1 MVKQFVLIAAFYV
14 FSAMSVSAGEE
25 DYYEIQSFDPG
36 KFVLEVSGIL
46 QLKNGELMICT
57 RRGEVFL
64 VENAFEPEKARFK
77 PWAFGLS
84 SPLGLYEH
92 KGWVYTMQRGELTR
106 MKDSHG
112 DGRADVFETV
122 SDFVPIS
129 GNYHEYNFGPR
140 LDKDGKFWVLT
151 NKPFGGEP
159 YGRAKFRGWALR
171 FDPDSGAMET
181 MACGLR
187 SPAGLEISPDGDVF
201 FTDNQGEWCSASKLS
216 HIEKGDFHGHPHGIN
231 SANEPE
237 STIAHPGEVG
247 SGAFMK
253 DLHTTN
259 PTFKMPAVWF
269 PYNKMGKSPAGMA
282 WDTSTKGEFGPFA
295 GQLFVADQN
304 QSCVMRVFL
313 EKVDGHWQGAC
324 FPFRYG
330 FQCGIIRASFGKDH
344 SLFVGMS
351 NAGWGARGNKPWGLQ
366 RLVWTGKRPFE
377 INEMRALS
385 DGFELT
391 FTEPVEA
398 AVAADVSAYTMTS
411 YTYRL
416 RSDYG
421 GPEED
426 VQTLTI
432 AAATV
437 SPDGQKV
444 TLRVDGLRAGYVH
457 ELHVKKMTST
467 TGQDLLHRE
476 AYYTLVNI
484 PK

>member
-1 MVKQFVLIAAFYV
+1 
-14 FSAMSVSAGEE
+14 
-25 DYYEIQSFDPG
+25 
-36 KFVLEVSGIL
+36 
-46 QLKNGELMICT
+46 
-57 RRGEVFL
+57 
-64 VENAFEPEKARFK
+64 
-77 PWAFGLS
+77 
-84 SPLGLYEH
+84 
-92 KGWVYTMQRGELTR
+92 
-106 MKDSHG
+106 
-112 DGRADVFETV
+112 
-122 SDFVPIS
+122 
-129 GNYHEYNFGPR
+129 
-140 LDKDGKFWVLT
+140 
-151 NKPFGGEP
+151 
-159 YGRAKFRGWALR
+159 
-171 FDPDSGAMET
+171 
-181 MACGLR
+181 
-187 SPAGLEISPDGDVF
+187 
-201 FTDNQGEWCSASKLS
+201 
-216 HIEKGDFHGHPHGIN
+216 
-231 SANEPE
+231 
-237 STIAHPGEVG
+237 
-247 SGAFMK
+247 
-253 DLHTTN
+253 
-259 PTFKMPAVWF
+259 MPAVWF
-269 PYNKMGKSPAGMA
+269 PYNKMGKTPAGMA